1 MIWISTA
8 VMTYLLIA
16 VIIAVALAPLLH
28 FVPSKRQ
35 REQADFREAA
45 AVAGLFV
52 EFRDLPWSQ
61 RERAAPGHRPEQ
73 TIYYGKRLPASR
85 GEART
90 QCAWRRVG
98 DEWEGVELRNTPP
111 VLLEELPLGV
121 LAASVDEGSCGVYWR
136 EQGDLESVASIIAV
150 LHRWQEK
157 L

>member
-1 MIWISTA
+1 
-8 VMTYLLIA
+8 MTYLLIA
-16 VIIAVALAPLLH
+16 VILAVALAPLLH

-35 REQADFREAA
+35 REQADFREKA

-52 EFRDLPWSQ
+52 EFRDLPWSH

-85 GEART
+85 TEARA

-98 DEWEGVELRNTPP
+98 DTWEGVELRNTPP
-111 VLLEELPLGV
+111 ELLTELPPGV

-136 EQGDLESVASIIAV
+136 EQGDLESVTCIIEV
-150 LHRWQEK
+150 LHRWQDK